1 MKRGY
6 RRLRIVKVILSLL
19 TLSFALSSAQTATA
33 VVSKSV
39 NVLAASSLQ
48 DQYTA
53 LAKKFEAAHPGVKI
67 NISFG
72 SSTTLA
78 NQIAAGA
85 PVDIFVSADQA
96 SMTLAKSEITNP
108 ADYVVNQVVLAV
120 PINSSISNISGL
132 NGNVKWIQCAHTVP
146 CGIAADRA
154 LAAEGRVKSSPV
166 SYETTASSTLAK
178 LLAGAVDAAIIFK
191 TDVIANPTKL
201 RAIEFSDPQA
211 ASSQYQIGIAKSAIA
226 KKNRWANTFFRY
238 LKSSDI
244 RKALLKAGFK
254 VDSLK

>member
-6 RRLRIVKVILSLL
+6 RRMRAFKVTLSLL
-19 TLSFALSSAQTATA
+19 TLSLALSSAQTATA
-33 VVSKSV
+33 ADGKSV

-48 DQYTA
+48 VQYTA

-85 PVDIFVSADQA
+85 PADIFVSADQA

-108 ADYVVNQVVLAV
+108 TDYVVNQVVLAV
-120 PINSSISNISGL
+120 PSNSSISKISDL
-132 NGNVKWIQCAHTVP
+132 NGNVKWIQCAHTAP

-154 LAAEGRVKSSPV
+154 LASEGGIKSSPV
-166 SYETTASSTLAK
+166 SYETTASSTVAK
-178 LLAGAVDAAIIFK
+178 LLAGAVDAAVIFK

-201 RAIEFSDPQA
+201 RAIAFADTQA
-211 ASSQYQIGIAKSAIA
+211 ASSQYQIGIAKSALA
-226 KKNRWANTFFRY
+226 KKNRWANTFFLY

-244 RKALLKAGFK
+244 RKALSKAGFQ

>member
-1 MKRGY
+1 MKSIY
-6 RRLRIVKVILSLL
+6 QRLWLGRAALSLFF
-19 TLSFALSSAQTATA
+19 LSFTISAMQPATA
-33 VVSKSV
+33 VDSKSV
-39 NVLAASSLQ
+39 NVFAASSLQ
-48 DQYTA
+48 VQYIA

-78 NQIAAGA
+78 SQIVAGA

-96 SMTLAKSEITNP
+96 SMAAAKSEITNP
-108 ADYVVNQVVLAV
+108 TDYVINQVVLAV
-120 PINSSISNISGL
+120 PNNSALTKISGL
-132 NGNVKWIQCAHTVP
+132 NGNVKWIQCAHTAP

-154 LAAEGRVKSSPV
+154 LAAEGGVKGSPV
-166 SYETTASSTLAK
+166 SYEASASSTLAK

-191 TDVIANPTKL
+191 TDVIPNKSKL
-201 RAIEFSDPQA
+201 RAIEFADSQA
-211 ASSQYQIGIAKSAIA
+211 ASSQYQIGITKSAIA
-226 KKNRWANTFFRY
+226 KKNRWANTFFLY

-244 RKALLKAGFK
+244 RKALSKAGFQ